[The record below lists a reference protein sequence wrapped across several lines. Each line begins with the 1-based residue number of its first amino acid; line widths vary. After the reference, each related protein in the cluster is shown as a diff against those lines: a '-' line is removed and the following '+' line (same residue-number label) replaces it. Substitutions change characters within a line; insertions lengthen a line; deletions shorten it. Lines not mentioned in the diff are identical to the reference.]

1 MNPVGNI
8 GNAFDQRALYLQR
21 VSASPA
27 RPPLMDDV
35 DSLEL
40 SQQASSRY
48 RIDEIA
54 RSKLDRILSVR
65 QAIRSGTFESPQ
77 RIQGTVDRLIDLLA

>member
-1 MNPVGNI
+1 
-8 GNAFDQRALYLQR
+8 
-21 VSASPA
+21 
-27 RPPLMDDV
+27 MDDV